1 MILSE
6 SIEDY
11 LKAIYTLQEKESPV
25 STSALA
31 ARLQVAP
38 ASVTQMLKK
47 LDLMKP
53 HLVRY
58 KKHHGV
64 ELTPHGE
71 KIAVEVIRHHRLIEL
86 FLQQA
91 LGMSWDE
98 VDREAE
104 RLEHV
109 VSPHLADRMAHV
121 LGNPQFDPH
130 GDPIP
135 QKDGSFPVS
144 DLMCLLKLEAGQS
157 GVVRRVRDADPEL
170 LRYVAGLGIV
180 PGSQIHVVDKGPFD
194 GPIHVR
200 LHPANG
206 QEQYAL
212 GQTVASQIFVELVAG

>member
-11 LKAIYTLQEKESPV
+11 LKAIYTLQEHDSPV

-47 LDLMKP
+47 LDQMKP
-53 HLVRY
+53 LLVRY

-64 ELTPHGE
+64 ELTAHGE

-91 LGMSWDE
+91 LGMTWDE

-109 VSPHLADRMAHV
+109 VSAHLADRMAHV
-121 LGNPQFDPH
+121 LGNPQYDPH

-135 QKDGSFPVS
+135 QKDGSIPAS
-144 DLMCLLKLEAGQS
+144 DLCCLLALSAGQS
-157 GVVRRVRDADPEL
+157 GVVRRVRDGDPEL

-180 PGSQIHVVDKGPFD
+180 PGSLVNVVEKGPFD

-200 LHPANG
+200 LEPSNG
-206 QEQYAL
+206 KEQHAL
-212 GQTVASQIFVELVAG
+212 GQTVASQIFVELIAD